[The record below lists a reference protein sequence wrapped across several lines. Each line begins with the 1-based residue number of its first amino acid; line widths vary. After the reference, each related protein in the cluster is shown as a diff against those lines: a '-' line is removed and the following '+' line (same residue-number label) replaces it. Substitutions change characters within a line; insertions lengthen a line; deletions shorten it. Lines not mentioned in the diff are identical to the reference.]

1 MANLSIGTLKKPVL
15 IFLWIAALCLL
26 DLAVKYLVVNHLMD
40 PPRVI
45 PITSF
50 FNLTL
55 AYNPGVSFSL
65 FSDAMA
71 SAPRLFALLQGCLVL
86 GLVVWAWKAKDAME
100 SLAITTIAGGASG
113 NVVDRFLNL
122 SVTDY
127 LDFHLYG
134 WSWPTFNLA
143 DIMIVCGAL
152 FMIAVS
158 FRQTGNNQST
168 AT

>member
-1 MANLSIGTLKKPVL
+1 MTNQSIGILKKPAFIL
-15 IFLWIAALCLL
+15 LWVVALCLL
-26 DLAVKYLVVNHLMD
+26 DLTVKYLVVNHLMN
-40 PPRVI
+40 PPRII
-45 PITSF
+45 PITAF

-65 FSDAMA
+65 FSDVMA
-71 SAPRLFALLQGCLVL
+71 SAPRLFALAQGGLVL
-86 GLVVWAWKAKDAME
+86 GLAVWAWKTKDTME

-113 NVVDRFLNL
+113 NVVDRFFNM

-143 DIMIVCGAL
+143 DVIIVCGAL
-152 FMIAVS
+152 LMIAVS
-158 FRQTGNNQST
+158 FRQNRSRQST
-168 AT
+168 AI

>member
-1 MANLSIGTLKKPVL
+1 MTNLSIVTLKKPVL
-15 IFLWIAALCLL
+15 ILFWIATLCLL

-45 PITSF
+45 PITAF

-71 SAPRLFALLQGCLVL
+71 SAPRLFALLQGGLVL
-86 GLVVWAWKAKDAME
+86 GLVVWAWKAKYALE

-113 NVVDRFLNL
+113 NVVDRLLNL